1 MPDPKLSRVPVK
13 IEAAGDT
20 HIGGRTHNEDAIQLR
35 PDLNLYMIADGAG
48 GQNAGNVA
56 SSLALTTIAHFFEQ
70 TAQGADKLPQYDGLG
85 LPTAARR
92 LSAAVQEANTE
103 ILEISKTSD
112 KHKGMGTTI
121 VATLFDPP
129 NRALHVAYVG
139 DSRCYRFRDNRL
151 EQLTFDHSLINDVL
165 ELKPNIDDARVK
177 KLPQNVITRALGMS
191 DSLRVSIRSHG
202 LSHGDRYML
211 CSDGLSDVVGDHQIA
226 EALALDVD
234 CDEQVQ
240 LMMNMA
246 LDAGADDNVAIVVID
261 VALPT
266 GSSSGA
272 TRPIKKVH
280 KRASRDKM
288 RRENAPEIVLY
299 DQIPTPGDRETSPTI
314 HVVPPA
320 GTSDEVVDAVH
331 NVMAKDGAPLP
342 RVGSKPPPPPSDD
355 GRYAIVDMSRMDG
368 DDSPP
373 SKPSLLSDI
382 PARRSDAPEGKKQ
395 KRSLSAPRIHKPHV
409 DSEAQETDKPPS
421 STPTKR
427 PADELGAMPPDSTPP
442 GHAGATQASPS
453 SGARDS
459 GIPSTKLGPP
469 HGRVDAGT
477 ERSPR
482 PDERADGTVPG
493 PPSVPPVRI
502 SHTQPGG
509 TQRPGAPPPR
519 ALGPRNTLMGTP
531 PPPLKPGAP
540 VPPMREPFDTSEF
553 TGDDSI
559 PCHACGSIISR
570 RAEICMY
577 CGATT
582 GFVTK
587 R

>member
-1 MPDPKLSRVPVK
+1 MPDVKLPRVPVK

-70 TAQGADKLPQYDGLG
+70 TAQGADKLPQYDALG
-85 LPTAARR
+85 LATAARR

-121 VATLFDPP
+121 VATLFDPQH
-129 NRALHVAYVG
+129 RALHVAYVG
-139 DSRCYRFRDNRL
+139 DSRCYRFRDHRL

-165 ELKPNIDDARVK
+165 ELKPNIEDARVK

-191 DSLRVSIRSHG
+191 DSLRVSIRSHV
-202 LSHGDRYML
+202 LEHGDRYMM

-240 LMMNMA
+240 LLMNMA
-246 LDAGADDNVAIVVID
+246 LDAGADDNVAVVVID
-261 VALPT
+261 VALPS
-266 GSSSGA
+266 GSSNVA

-280 KRASRDKM
+280 KRASRNKM

-299 DQIPTPGDRETSPTI
+299 DQIPTPGDRDTSPMI

-331 NVMAKDGAPLP
+331 TVMAKEGAPPP
-342 RVGSKPPPPPSDD
+342 RVGSKPPPPSDD
-355 GRYAIVDMSRMDG
+355 GRYAIVDMARMDE
-368 DDSPP
+368 PP
-373 SKPSLLSDI
+373 ASKPSLLSDI
-382 PARRSDAPEGKKQ
+382 PARRSAPPEGKR
-395 KRSLSAPRIHKPHV
+395 RSLSAPRIHKPHV
-409 DSEAQETDKPPS
+409 DSETDETDKPPS

-427 PADELGAMPPDSTPP
+427 PADELGATPPDSSR
-442 GHAGATQASPS
+442 GQAPPS
-453 SGARDS
+453 SDPLDS
-459 GIPSTKLGPP
+459 SVPPTKLGPP
-469 HGRVDAGT
+469 PGRGAH

-482 PDERADGTVPG
+482 PDDSAGTLPG
-493 PPSVPPVRI
+493 PPSAPPVRI
-502 SHTQPGG
+502 SVRGDEPSHAGG
-509 TQRPGAPPPR
+509 TQRPGPPPLPR
-519 ALGPRNTLMGTP
+519 AQGRNTLTGPVPHHHP
-531 PPPLKPGAP
+531 PASPPASAD

-559 PCHACGSIISR
+559 PCHACGSIISK

-582 GFVTK
+582 GFVT
-587 R
+587 RE